1 MDNLDENIGKIPKKL
16 ELTGA
21 MIIILIL
28 FSLYNLFFIIKYS
41 VDIQCNN
48 VALESDGKVL
58 LYVDKK
64 YYPKLN
70 ALNRGDGIKIY
81 HNKNKPDERLFSGKI
96 TDPHSSNEGDVEIL
110 IETGNMD
117 FNCSP
122 QDLTVTIR
130 NSLVSCIKSGYE

>member
-28 FSLYNLFFIIKYS
+28 FSLYGLFFIIKYS

-48 VALESDGKVL
+48 VALETDGKVM
-58 LYVDKK
+58 LYVDRK

-70 ALNRGDGIKIY
+70 ALNTGDEIKIY
-81 HNKNKPDERLFSGKI
+81 YNKNKPDEKLFSGEI
-96 TDPHSSNEGDVEIL
+96 IDLQSSNNDDIEIL
-110 IETGNMD
+110 VKIDNMD
-117 FNCSP
+117 FNYSSRE
-122 QDLTVTIR
+122 LTVTAI
-130 NSLVSCIKSGYE
+130 NNLISCIKSRYE